1 MASQNCSY
9 LRKLGISVTVRFV
22 TVSDGAALKIFEFV
36 PPENSSE
43 KPVIVFIAGW
53 ISGIEGWGEVLSKL
67 VPFYKII
74 YIETREKRSALI
86 PRKKKT
92 DFSISRIIEDIH
104 EVLEALVPRDRPFVF
119 VSSSLGSTAVLDY
132 LSRQIRKPKLT
143 IAIAPNGEFSIPEWG
158 FFIARYFPPAAYFVV
173 KGFIKW
179 YLGTFRI
186 DKREEPEQLKK
197 YERTLDAA
205 DPYRLK
211 ASAISLKGYSLHTKL
226 LQIDTSVI
234 VVGAQKDR
242 LHGIDE
248 VKKIAAAI
256 PGARL
261 EIMESNRATH
271 SEKAGIFIVDA
282 LTQLGKSN

>member
-1 MASQNCSY
+1 
-9 LRKLGISVTVRFV
+9 
-22 TVSDGAALKIFEFV
+22 
-36 PPENSSE
+36 
-43 KPVIVFIAGW
+43 
-53 ISGIEGWGEVLSKL
+53 
-67 VPFYKII
+67 
-74 YIETREKRSALI
+74 
-86 PRKKKT
+86 
-92 DFSISRIIEDIH
+92 
-104 EVLEALVPRDRPFVF
+104 
-119 VSSSLGSTAVLDY
+119 
-132 LSRQIRKPKLT
+132 
-143 IAIAPNGEFSIPEWG
+143 
-158 FFIARYFPPAAYFVV
+158 
-173 KGFIKW
+173 
-179 YLGTFRI
+179 
-186 DKREEPEQLKK
+186 KREEPEQLKK